1 MYQSTHLNSSK
12 GTTEFR
18 EFPIRAEVAS
28 YPHHSEMRR
37 YFHDYARQFRLYEHY
52 QFDTRVLQVQ
62 REQDGWKLI
71 SERNGEQ
78 GEWQQ
83 INRHLLLGTLLPGTL
98 IGTSLG
104 YWLLP
109 YLDTQ
114 ALKVGFGAL
123 IIWFAGREL
132 WRLRR
137 ASALPQRPSWL
148 TRVITI
154 AAGLSHGLF
163 ASGGPLLVYG
173 LAGTQLDKARLRAT
187 LVTVWFTLNSL
198 LTLAFLLDG
207 RLLPALPQALTYAPL
222 LLLGVWLAERLHRRF
237 DERHFR
243 LAIYILLLV
252 TATLLLAP
260 WRLP

>member
-1 MYQSTHLNSSK
+1 MAMAPYALGGFILLAYTLEAVTGFGSVVIALSLGALLLPIDQLLPILVPLNICMT
-12 GTTEFR
+12 GYLVHR
-18 EFPIRAEVAS
+18 
-28 YPHHSEMRR
+28 H
-37 YFHDYARQFRLYEHY
+37 
-52 QFDTRVLQVQ
+52 
-62 REQDGWKLI
+62 
-71 SERNGEQ
+71 
-78 GEWQQ
+78 WQQ
-83 INRHLLLGTLLPGTL
+83 IDRRLLLGTLLPGML
-98 IGTSLG
+98 IGTLLG

-114 ALKVGFGAL
+114 ALKIGFGAL
-123 IIWFAGREL
+123 IVWFAGREL

-137 ASALPQRPSWL
+137 ASAPAQRPAWL
-148 TRVITI
+148 TRVISI

-207 RLLPALPQALTYAPL
+207 RLLPALPQVLTYAPL
-222 LLLGVWLAERLHRRF
+222 LLLGVWLGERLHRRF

-252 TATLLLAP
+252 TGILLLAP